1 MSSTPHTG
9 GLEVRARSAFVQEAV
24 ELLSSMRFAISLLTV
39 ICIASVIGTVV
50 KQGEPLNNYVN
61 QFGPFWAELF
71 GQVNL
76 YTVYSAWWFLLIL
89 AFLVTSISLCIAR
102 NAPKIMVELR
112 TYKEHI
118 REQSLQAF
126 HHKAQGTLKDSPEAT
141 YGRVAALLVAGGW
154 RAKAQIRSPEPGG
167 KGRSGTMIAA
177 RKGMANKLGYLA
189 AHSSI
194 VLICVGGL
202 SDGDLMVRLQMALQG
217 KSVFSGGGFITEVPE
232 RHRLPEGSLTY
243 RGNVLVPEG
252 GRQGVAL
259 LNMPGGVVLQDLP
272 FDIELKKFIVDYYET
287 GMPKLFASEI
297 VIHDRASGQSIP
309 ATVKV
314 NEPAFHRGVAIYQSS
329 FDDGGSRLKLRVLT
343 LGGGKAF
350 EVEGRVGE
358 DTALISEKE
367 RLKLEFAGLKVINV
381 ENFNDTTGAGAGG
394 SGADVRKVDLKSSI
408 TDHLGTGAKAPG
420 EKTMRNVGPSVTYRL
435 RDESGQAREFHNYMV
450 PFDIDGQMVLLAGVR
465 NNTNEPF
472 RYLRLPVDEQNS
484 IDSWMGLRH
493 ALLNPQA
500 REWAARRYAQQA
512 TPAEQPEL
520 QPQIQATALR
530 SLALFSGAERPA
542 EGVSAEEAP
551 GGLTALTVFLERSV
565 PEDER
570 PRISEVLLRIL
581 NGSLFE
587 LLNLSR
593 QQAGL
598 SPMPSGEKAQTFMTQ
613 AVLSLS
619 DSFYYP
625 APVMAQ
631 LASFEQKQASVFQVA
646 RAPGKTLVY
655 LGSVLLIIGV
665 FAMLYVRER
674 RLWIWI
680 QDDGTGGTKLS
691 AALSTTRKTLDA
703 DQEFEH
709 LKAALLATPGV
720 PTDAKSAAKV
730 ASN

>member
-39 ICIASVIGTVV
+39 ICIASVIGTVI
-50 KQGEPLNNYVN
+50 KQAEPLNNYVN

-71 GQVNL
+71 GRVNL

-89 AFLVTSISLCIAR
+89 AFLVISTTLCIVR
-102 NAPKIMVELR
+102 NTPKIMAELR

-126 HHKAQGTLKDSPEAT
+126 HHKAQGTVKETPQAAYD
-141 YGRVAALLVAGGW
+141 RVAALLVAQGW
-154 RAKAQIRSPEPGG
+154 RAKAQVRRPEPGA
-167 KGRSGTMIAA
+167 KAQAGTMIAA

-194 VLICVGGL
+194 VLICIGGL

-217 KSVFSGGGFITEVPE
+217 KSVFSGGGLITEVPGE
-232 RHRLPEGSLTY
+232 HRLPEGSLTY

-297 VIHDRASGQSIP
+297 IIHDRATGEARP

-329 FDDGGSRLKLRVLT
+329 FDDGGSKLKLRVLP
-343 LGGGKAF
+343 LGGGKPF

-358 DTALISEKE
+358 DTALVSEKE

-381 ENFNDTTGAGAGG
+381 ENFTDTTGAGG
-394 SGADVRKVDLKSSI
+394 SGADVRKVDLKTSI
-408 TDHLGTGAKAPG
+408 TDHLGSGAKAPG

-450 PFDIDGQMVLLAGVR
+450 PFEIDGQMVLLAGVR
-465 NNTNEPF
+465 DNVNEPF
-472 RYLRLPVDEQNS
+472 RYLRLPVDENNA

-493 ALLNPQA
+493 ALLNPQL
-500 REWAARRYAQQA
+500 RELAARRYALQA
-512 TPAEQPEL
+512 TPPGQPEL

-530 SLALFSGAERPA
+530 ALALFAGEERPA
-542 EGVSAEEAP
+542 DGVTVEDAP
-551 GGLTALTVFLERSV
+551 GGLTALTAFLERSV
-565 PEDER
+565 PEDDR
-570 PRISEVLLRIL
+570 ARISEVLLRIL

-587 LLNLSR
+587 LLNMSR

-598 SPMPSGEKAQTFMTQ
+598 AAMPSGEKAQAFMTQ

-619 DSFYYP
+619 DSFFYP
-625 APVMAQ
+625 SPVMAQ

-655 LGSVLLIIGV
+655 IGSVLLIIGV

-680 QDDGTGGTKLS
+680 QDDGMGGTKLS

-703 DQEFEH
+703 DKEFDA
-709 LKAALLATPGV
+709 LKAALLQPAATEG
-720 PTDAKSAAKV
+720 TTR
-730 ASN
+730 